1 MEKRQQQLMQLQDWI
16 GYRFKDLA
24 LLDMALTHTS
34 FVKGDGKGK
43 AHNERLE
50 YLGDAVLELCVSE
63 QLFLRHPEWSEGAMT
78 RARASIVC
86 ETALDE
92 SARSHFELQEYL
104 LLGHG
109 EENTGGRDK
118 PSIIADALEALIGAV
133 YIDGGMDE
141 AKSFILRFAGPKLL
155 SVTDNGPGKDH
166 KTSLQEYVQKKH
178 LGSIGYRLV
187 SATGPDHQKEFRI
200 RVSLNDKLVGEG
212 VGNSKQEAGQRAAH
226 AALKSLRES
235 KRAQADAADV
245 DEPQEQV

>member
-1 MEKRQQQLMQLQDWI
+1 MTKRELQLAQLQDWI
-16 GYRFKDLA
+16 GYKFKDIT
-24 LLDMALTHTS
+24 LLDTALTHTS

-43 AHNERLE
+43 VHNERLE
-50 YLGDAVLELCVSE
+50 YLGDAVLELCITE
-63 QLFLRHPEWSEGAMT
+63 QLFMRHPDWSEGAMT

-92 SARSHFELQEYL
+92 SARSHFALQEYL

-118 PSIIADALEALIGAV
+118 PSIIADALEALIGAI
-133 YIDGGMDE
+133 YIDGGTDE

-155 SVTDNGPGKDH
+155 SAADNGPGKDH

-178 LGSIGYRLV
+178 LGNIGYRLV

-226 AALKSLRES
+226 AALKSLRTGD
-235 KRAQADAADV
+235 KRASDGGPSAG
-245 DEPQEQV
+245 EQ